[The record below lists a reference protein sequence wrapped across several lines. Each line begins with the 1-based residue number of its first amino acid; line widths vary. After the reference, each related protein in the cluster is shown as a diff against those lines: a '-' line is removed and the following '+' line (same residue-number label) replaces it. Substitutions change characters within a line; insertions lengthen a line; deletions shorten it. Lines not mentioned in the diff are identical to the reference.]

1 MRNFS
6 TPSPC
11 FPLNNS
17 GGVPHPQ
24 NCGVGR
30 SLPSSLIARPCGPL
44 PYGRAV
50 QAPHAGSAPRFR
62 GTGRLFSLLLLCLFT
77 GLSSCGSDIAD
88 KQGDVALPAA
98 PFGPL
103 LQAETFDGTAY
114 STALGDL
121 LKEITNP
128 TDGKLDNE
136 KAALYLTAVDAVI
149 SRQPDYSNNPA
160 LAYRAAEVA
169 RATGDFSKGIA
180 YYDYVETSTQP
191 FDQRPMA
198 LFMRAFTYDENVK
211 DLEKAR
217 RDYEAFIA
225 KYPDHDFADDAALLL
240 KNLGRSEE
248 DILRE
253 YEEKAGE

>member
-1 MRNFS
+1 M
-6 TPSPC
+6 
-11 FPLNNS
+11 
-17 GGVPHPQ
+17 
-24 NCGVGR
+24 R
-30 SLPSSLIARPCGPL
+30 SLSSLSL
-44 PYGRAV
+44 
-50 QAPHAGSAPRFR
+50 
-62 GTGRLFSLLLLCLFT
+62 LFLLLLGFP
-77 GLSSCGSDIAD
+77 SCGNDASTTQEDA
-88 KQGDVALPAA
+88 ALPAA

-103 LQAETFDGTAY
+103 LEAETFDGTAY

-121 LKEITNP
+121 LTEITNP

-149 SRQPDYSNNPA
+149 SRQPDYPNNPA

-180 YYDYVETSTQP
+180 YYDYVENSSQP